1 MHQERKRYHS
11 SSTLASISEPG
22 GCYGEIIKYLAH
34 LARKAK
40 RKLNRYFKRAQGRRQ
55 RRVNPDLEQAIS
67 LRRKRKRRTTPK
79 YIYPHQS
86 QTRCNYISAEH
97 SPLAPRASPEIS
109 DIDPMSS
116 PRRPN
121 LLMVPSDISAN
132 PSMDSFT
139 PHSPD
144 SSAPPEHGDLGGA
157 SYHGSDR
164 SMQHQSSPVPP
175 PPSSSSSCPPIGQP
189 LSRNSSSHGNTCG
202 GSKVVA
208 MTTAPEVLSVH
219 SSRPPA
225 LMTSRSLL
233 STDYDPNRSQYST
246 DTDDRGTL
254 LAAFLYL
261 SARPFV
267 CLSVCLSLC
276 VSLSVCLCVDL

>member
-1 MHQERKRYHS
+1 MINLCLVVIATQFSETKKRETERMHQERKRYHS

-55 RRVNPDLEQAIS
+55 HRVNPDLEQAIS
-67 LRRKRKRRTTPK
+67 LRRKRKIRTTPK

-86 QTRCNYISAEH
+86 QTRPNYISAAEH

-132 PSMDSFT
+132 PSTDSFT
-139 PHSPD
+139 AHTPD
-144 SSAPPEHGDLGGA
+144 SSVPPSDHADVNGAASNHGD
-157 SYHGSDR
+157 R
-164 SMQHQSSPVPP
+164 CMQHQSSSALQ
-175 PPSSSSSCPPIGQP
+175 SSSSPCVVVGQSA
-189 LSRNSSSHGNTCG
+189 LSRNSSCHSNT
-202 GSKVVA
+202 GSGRVVPV
-208 MTTAPEVLSVH
+208 TTPEVLSLH

-233 STDYDPNRSQYST
+233 STDYDPNKSQYST
-246 DTDDRGTL
+246 DTDDRGKPLVT
-254 LAAFLYL
+254 A
-261 SARPFV
+261 
-267 CLSVCLSLC
+267 CL
-276 VSLSVCLCVDL
+276 